1 MIYFKILFLILS
13 YSDQPQHLPRTS
25 ENLHALKGYCWLCY
39 MLSCELA
46 SVALIKEE
54 FRSSKF
60 IVLASGEFRE
70 LHLYVIELEIF
81 MQQIVH
87 KKYSCRL

>member
-1 MIYFKILFLILS
+1 
-13 YSDQPQHLPRTS
+13 
-25 ENLHALKGYCWLCY
+25 
-39 MLSCELA
+39 MLSCELE

-60 IVLASGEFRE
+60 IVLTSGEFRE
-70 LHLYVIELEIF
+70 QHLYVIELEIF
-81 MQQIVH
+81 MQQIAH

>member
-1 MIYFKILFLILS
+1 
-13 YSDQPQHLPRTS
+13 
-25 ENLHALKGYCWLCY
+25 

-60 IVLASGEFRE
+60 IVLTSGEFGE

-81 MQQIVH
+81 MQQIAH